1 MISYGSNMGEPMD
14 GTAASR
20 MQRRATVV
28 LLILV
33 ASAACIATV
42 GFTPETG
49 QPDVLEV
56 KQRVIKCK
64 RVVVPCCL
72 CFHELCTSC
81 VLLCTTLVT
90 VLHDSLDVSP
100 CHGRWF

>member
-1 MISYGSNMGEPMD
+1 MISYGSDMGEPMD

-20 MQRRATVV
+20 MQHRATVV

-56 KQRVIKCK
+56 KQRVIQCK
-64 RVVVPCCL
+64 RVLWCPPCCL
-72 CFHELCTSC
+72 CFHETAVVYYFS
-81 VLLCTTLVT
+81 
-90 VLHDSLDVSP
+90 
-100 CHGRWF
+100 HGIA